1 MSGHAGTA
9 PPLTTMWD
17 GVRREWVTRARG
29 RAVLADRRMN
39 KGTAFSLSERDELDL
54 VGLLPPRILTLEEQA
69 QRAYEIYGHQP
80 TDLAQHIF
88 LAELHDRNEVLFYRL
103 LIDHLR
109 EMLPIVYTPTVG
121 EAIQRYSHEYRR
133 PHGVY
138 LSVDHPDEM
147 ERALEATGGPDDIDL
162 VVATDAEA
170 ILGIGDW
177 GVGGVEIAVGKLAVY
192 TAAAG
197 IDPARTLAVMLDVGT
212 NRQELRDDAFYLGN
226 RHARVAVEPYDEFI
240 ERYVQIA
247 HRLFPKALLHW
258 EDFGANNARRI
269 VSRYRDQLLTFN
281 DDMQGTGAI
290 TLACVLSALRVAG
303 TRPSEQRVVIFGAG
317 TAGIGIA
324 DQLCDAIERDGVP
337 HDEAVSRLWCLGH
350 SGLLTDDRTDMRY
363 FQRAYARPAAEV
375 EGFER
380 LGQGISLAEVVR
392 RVHPTVLIGT
402 SGQAGAFTKEI
413 VVEMAAHCDRPVI
426 LPMSNPTVLSEGHPA
441 DLLAWTNGKALVAT
455 GSPFPAVELD
465 GEQFPIAQANN
476 ALVFPGLTLGALV
489 ARSSRMTDGMF
500 RAAAETIAD
509 LVDAEAP
516 RPELLP
522 SVDDLRAVSH
532 AVAMA
537 VARAASA
544 DGVAGTEIGADLAD
558 RVRAA
563 MWEPVYHPVRAT

>member
-1 MSGHAGTA
+1 MSGQIAAEPHV
-9 PPLTTMWD
+9 TTTWD
-17 GVRREWVTRARG
+17 AVRHEWVTKARG

-39 KGTAFSLSERDELDL
+39 KGTAFSMSERDELDL
-54 VGLLPPRILTLEEQA
+54 VGLLPPRVMTLEEQA
-69 QRAYEIYGHQP
+69 QRAYEIYQHQP

-147 ERALEATGGPDDIDL
+147 ERALETAGGPDDIDL

-177 GVGGVEIAVGKLAVY
+177 GVGGIEIAVGKLAVY

-197 IDPARTLAVMLDVGT
+197 IDPVRTLAVMLDVGT
-212 NRQELRDDAFYLGN
+212 NREALRDDPFYLGN
-226 RHARVAVEPYDEFI
+226 RHGRVAVEPYDEFV
-240 ERYVQIA
+240 EQYVRTA

-269 VSRYRDQLLTFN
+269 VSRYRDELLTFN

-290 TLACVLSALRVAG
+290 TLACVLSGLRLAKV
-303 TRPSEQRVVIFGAG
+303 RPADQRVVIFGAG

-337 HDEAVSRLWCLGH
+337 HDEAVRRLWCLGH
-350 SGLLTDDRTDMRY
+350 SGLLTEDRADMRY
-363 FQRAYARPAAEV
+363 FQRAYARSAADV

-380 LGQGISLAEVVR
+380 DGEGIPLVEVVR

-413 VVEMAAHCDRPVI
+413 VVEMAAHCEHPVI
-426 LPMSNPTVLSEGHPA
+426 LPMSNPTVLTEAHPA
-441 DLLAWTNGKALVAT
+441 DLLAWTNGRALVAT
-455 GSPFPAVELD
+455 GSPFPPVDLD
-465 GEQFPIAQANN
+465 GVEYPIAQANN
-476 ALVFPGLTLGALV
+476 ALAFPGLTLGALV
-489 ARSSRMTDGMF
+489 AGATRMTDGMF
-500 RAAAETIAD
+500 RAAAEAIAG
-509 LVDAEAP
+509 LVDPDVPRAP
-516 RPELLP
+516 LLP
-522 SVDDLRAVSH
+522 AVDDLRAVSH
-532 AVAMA
+532 AVAVA
-537 VARAASA
+537 VARAAAA
-544 DGVAGTEIGADLAD
+544 DGVAGENVGDDLAD

-563 MWEPVYHPVRAT
+563 MWEPLYHPVRAA